1 MRVNSLAVTL
11 IAIAALAACGGG
23 SDSSSDNGGTSNSG
37 NQVSDLK
44 LLSGTEPPVST
55 VGSDG
60 AFFLDY
66 KSGRLYGPKAGG
78 AWPTA
83 SLSLMGPA
91 GPVGPA
97 GAPGT
102 GGTSPGL
109 HSGTT
114 TPAHTLGLDG
124 DFYINLS
131 SKILYGP
138 KASGAWP
145 ATGISIV
152 GSLGPTGAAG
162 ATGATGA
169 TGAPG
174 ASLIG
179 GAGAP
184 NNMIGVDGDFYIDSV
199 ARELIGPKASGVWP
213 SSGTSLVGPTG
224 ATGATGAPG
233 ATGAT
238 GAAGASIISGTGA
251 PTNGLGIDGDL
262 YFDTSSKFIFGPKT
276 NGTWPGVGTSLIGAT
291 GPQGPVGPVGPVG
304 PAGPAGAD
312 GATGPAGPTGA
323 TGPAGSGALK
333 LKDANGVTLGSVISS
348 TNLEVIFQTSTGH
361 QTRINWTGTYPAAQ
375 IYYSSYDTNTLKCG
389 GTAYFNSGG
398 SALRNGVPN
407 PPIAMYGKWMLFSG
421 SLDSLMVPSTV
432 ESNGTSLTVSLGAGG
447 IQGIDNPS
455 CGTSTS
461 TNLVW
466 PLKKVEP
473 VDVGLPATV
482 KPPLSIE

>member
-23 SDSSSDNGGTSNSG
+23 SDSSSDNGGASNSG

-124 DFYINLS
+124 DFYLNTS

-138 KASGAWP
+138 KNSGAWP
-145 ATGISIV
+145 TTGISIV
-152 GSLGPTGAAG
+152 GSLGPAGPTGPA
-162 ATGATGA
+162 
-169 TGAPG
+169 GAPG

-179 GAGAP
+179 GAGTP
-184 NNMIGVDGDFYIDSV
+184 NNSIGADGDFYIDTV
-199 ARELIGPKASGVWP
+199 ARELIGPKVSGVWP
-213 SSGTSLVGPTG
+213 VTGTSLVGPTG
-224 ATGATGAPG
+224 SPG
-233 ATGAT
+233 QDGT
-238 GAAGASIISGTGA
+238 SILSGVGA
-251 PTNGLGIDGDL
+251 PTNSLGKDGDL
-262 YFDTSSKFIFGPKT
+262 YFETSSKFIFGPKA
-276 NGTWPGVGTSLIGAT
+276 NGAWPLSGTSLT
-291 GPQGPVGPVGPVG
+291 GPVGPIGPIGPIGPVGPVGPVG
-304 PAGPAGAD
+304 PQGP
-312 GATGPAGPTGA
+312 
-323 TGPAGSGALK
+323 SGAALR
-333 LKDANGVTLGSVISS
+333 LKDATGVTLGLVLTS
-348 TNLEVIFQTSTGH
+348 TRSDVTFQTSTGH
-361 QTRINWTGTYPAAQ
+361 QTVINWTGTFPAAQ
-375 IYYSSYDTNTLKCG
+375 IYYSS
-389 GTAYFNSGG
+389 FNSGTSTCSG
-398 SALRNGVPN
+398 NAYYNSGYTDTN
-407 PPIAMYGKWMLFSG
+407 PPIAIYGKWMVYSG
-421 SLDSLMVPSTV
+421 SLDSLMVLSQSSQQNDGTALTTV
-432 ESNGTSLTVSLGAGG
+432 IPAGTLFGF
-447 IQGIDNPS
+447 DNPG
-455 CGTSTS
+455 CRAYNMTSGRQ
-461 TNLVW
+461 LW
-466 PLKKVEP
+466 PLTNVTP
-473 VDVGLPATV
+473 ADVGLPATIT
-482 KPPLSIE
+482 PPLSIE

>member
-145 ATGISIV
+145 TIGISIV
-152 GSLGPTGAAG
+152 GSLGPAGPTGPA
-162 ATGATGA
+162 
-169 TGAPG
+169 GAPG

-179 GAGAP
+179 GAGTP
-184 NNMIGVDGDFYIDSV
+184 NNSIGADGDFYIDTV
-199 ARELIGPKASGVWP
+199 ARELIGPKVSGVWP
-213 SSGTSLVGPTG
+213 VTGTSLVGPTG
-224 ATGATGAPG
+224 SPG
-233 ATGAT
+233 QDGT
-238 GAAGASIISGTGA
+238 SILSGVGA
-251 PTNGLGIDGDL
+251 PTNSLGKDGDL
-262 YFDTSSKFIFGPKT
+262 YFETSNKFIFGPKA
-276 NGTWPGVGTSLIGAT
+276 NGAWPLPGTSLTGAT
-291 GPQGPVGPVGPVG
+291 GPQGPTGPVG
-304 PAGPAGAD
+304 PAGPAG
-312 GATGPAGPTGA
+312 PAGESGA
-323 TGPAGSGALK
+323 ALK
-333 LKDANGVTLGSVISS
+333 LKDASGATLGSVLAS
-348 TNLEVIFQTSTGH
+348 TKSDVTFQTSTGH
-361 QTRINWTGTYPAAQ
+361 QTVISWTGTYPAAQ
-375 IYYSSYDTNTLKCG
+375 IYYSS
-389 GTAYFNSGG
+389 FNSGTSTCSG
-398 SALRNGVPN
+398 NAYYNSGYGDNA
-407 PPIAMYGKWMLFSG
+407 PPIAIYGKWIVYSK
-421 SLDSLMVPSTV
+421 SLDSLMVPSP
-432 ESNGTSLTVSLGAGG
+432 SSQQNDGTALTSAILGGTLFG
-447 IQGIDNPS
+447 FDNPDCRS
-455 CGTSTS
+455 YNSISGKQ
-461 TNLVW
+461 LW
-466 PLKKVEP
+466 PLTKVTP
-473 VDVGLPATV
+473 SDVGLPATIQ
-482 KPPLSIE
+482 PPLSIE

>member
-145 ATGISIV
+145 TIGISIV
-152 GSLGPTGAAG
+152 GSLGPAGPTGPA
-162 ATGATGA
+162 
-169 TGAPG
+169 GAPG

-179 GAGAP
+179 GAGTP
-184 NNMIGVDGDFYIDSV
+184 NNSIGADGDFYIDTV
-199 ARELIGPKASGVWP
+199 ARELIGPKVSGVWP
-213 SSGTSLVGPTG
+213 VTGTSLVGPTG
-224 ATGATGAPG
+224 SPG
-233 ATGAT
+233 QDGT
-238 GAAGASIISGTGA
+238 SILSGVGA
-251 PTNGLGIDGDL
+251 PTNSLGKDGDL
-262 YFDTSSKFIFGPKT
+262 YFETSNKFIFGPKA
-276 NGTWPGVGTSLIGAT
+276 NGAWPLPGTSLTGAT
-291 GPQGPVGPVGPVG
+291 GPQGPTGPVG
-304 PAGPAGAD
+304 PAGPAG
-312 GATGPAGPTGA
+312 PAGESGA
-323 TGPAGSGALK
+323 ALK
-333 LKDANGVTLGSVISS
+333 LKDSNGVTLGFVISS
-348 TNLEVIFQTSTGH
+348 TRNQVTFQTPTGH
-361 QTRINWTGTYPAAQ
+361 QTTINWTGTFPSAQ
-375 IYYSSYDTNTLKCG
+375 IYYSSFDGSVC
-389 GTAYFNSGG
+389 SG
-398 SALRNGVPN
+398 SAYLNGGNSTPSN
-407 PPIAMYGKWMLFSG
+407 IYGKWMVFSG
-421 SLDSLMVPSTV
+421 SLQTLMVPSN
-432 ESNGTSLTVSLGAGG
+432 ESLQPDGTSLSSVPQSVA
-447 IQGIDNPS
+447 GIDNPA
-455 CGTSTS
+455 CGASGPS
-461 TNLVW
+461 SNAMW
-466 PLKKVEP
+466 PLSSISRTA
-473 VDVGLPATV
+473 VGLPAV
-482 KPPLSIE
+482 ILPPLLME